1 MTDQHREKPIP
12 PSRRS
17 SSTHEAVLRAAIELF
32 EKSGYSRMTIDAIA
46 DRAGASKATIYRW
59 WAGKGAILLEA
70 FLSGVEADIAFPDS
84 GTLREDL
91 VAQVSALAHVLGQT
105 NLGQMAIALLG
116 EAQHDTQ
123 LAAAFRSGWLE
134 PRRTVGREVLFRAT
148 ERGELRAD
156 LDLEVVLDGLYG
168 PVYLRLLFGHGPL
181 DRPTIETLIDQVLQ
195 GIARQKDAERK
206 CSPAHANP
214 TVETERWAILTDGA

>member
-1 MTDQHREKPIP
+1 M
-12 PSRRS
+12 
-17 SSTHEAVLRAAIELF
+17 RAAIELF

-59 WAGKGAILLEA
+59 WPGKGAILLEA
-70 FLSGVEADIAFPDS
+70 FLSEVEADLAFPDTGS
-84 GTLREDL
+84 LREDL

-105 NLGQMAIALLG
+105 SLGQMAVALLG

-134 PRRTVGREVLFRAT
+134 PRRTVGREVLIRAIK
-148 ERGELRAD
+148 RAELRAD

-181 DRPTIETLIDQVLQ
+181 DRPTVEALVDQVLQ
-195 GIARQKDAERK
+195 GIAQQDQR
-206 CSPAHANP
+206 
-214 TVETERWAILTDGA
+214 

>member
-1 MTDQHREKPIP
+1 MTNQHREEPTL

-17 SSTHEAVLRAAIELF
+17 PRAHEAVLKAAIELF
-32 EKSGYSRMTIDAIA
+32 EQSGYSRMTIDAIA

-59 WAGKGAILLEA
+59 WPGKGAILLEA
-70 FLSGVEADIAFPDS
+70 FLSEVEADLAFPDS
-84 GTLREDL
+84 GTLRDDL

-105 NLGQMAIALLG
+105 SLGQMAVSLLG
-116 EAQHDTQ
+116 EAQHDLQ

-134 PRRTVGREVLFRAT
+134 PRRIVGRDVLIRAI

-156 LDLEVVLDGLYG
+156 LDLEVALDGLYG

-181 DRPTIETLIDQVLQ
+181 DRSTVAALVDQVLQ
-195 GIARQKDAERK
+195 GIAQPDQR
-206 CSPAHANP
+206 
-214 TVETERWAILTDGA
+214 